1 MPNYIFGNI
10 QGIKEGQLFENRS
23 ALREYGIHLAT
34 MAGIDGS
41 LNAGGATSIVLNGG
55 YIDDLDLGN
64 EIIYTGHGGND
75 LNTKKQIADQSWDAT
90 GNKALLVNELHGIPV
105 RVTRGYKHK
114 SQYSPSKGYKYAGL
128 YNVVTHFEEIG
139 KDGFKICRYKLIKVD
154 DSAENI
160 ETEST
165 ITSNGSQTSK
175 RVSSSVLRIVRDT
188 RLSIEIKK
196 HYNYE
201 CQVCG
206 IVIEVKGIRY
216 AEAAHIKPLGTPHNG
231 TDTPDNL
238 ICLCPNHHVMLDK
251 GIYTIDKELNLVG
264 IKGKISLKNNH
275 VLNTEN
281 LEYHISHIYLG

>member
-10 QGIKEGQLFENRS
+10 DGIKEGQLFEDRA
-23 ALREYGIHLAT
+23 ALREYGIHLAP

-41 LNAGGATSIVLNGG
+41 FSAGGATSIVLNGG
-55 YIDDLDLGN
+55 YVDDEDLGN
-64 EIIYTGHGGND
+64 VIIYTGHGGND

-105 RVTRGYKHK
+105 RVTRGFKHK
-114 SQYSPSKGYKYAGL
+114 SQYSPAKGYKYGGL
-128 YNVVTHFEEIG
+128 YYVVTHFEETG
-139 KDGFKICRYKLIKVD
+139 KDGFKICRYKLVKVEAA
-154 DSAENI
+154 AEEI
-160 ETEST
+160 ETESI
-165 ITSNGSQTSK
+165 ITSKGSKTSK
-175 RVSSSVLRIVRDT
+175 RIASTVLRIVRDT
-188 RLSIEIKK
+188 KLSIEIKK

-216 AEAAHIKPLGTPHNG
+216 AEAAHIKPLGSPHNG

-251 GIYTIDKELNLVG
+251 GIFSIDNDLNLVG
-264 IKGKISLKNNH
+264 LDGKITLKSNH
-275 VLNTEN
+275 ELNREN
-281 LEYHISHIYLG
+281 LEYHFNHIYLG